1 MYLVAD
7 AGNSSVDWLLVKH
20 LFECE
25 SNTYPVIGQNPLHE
39 LFSSQNVFKSQ
50 THKQSQKACSY
61 LLSVNGNFEGRQK
74 GFSV

>member
-7 AGNSSVDWLLVKH
+7 AGNSSADWLLVKH

-39 LFSSQNVFKSQ
+39 LFSSQNVFKSPNAQ
-50 THKQSQKACSY
+50 TKS
-61 LLSVNGNFEGRQK
+61 K
-74 GFSV
+74 GMFIFA